1 MRDMKRINIIIIVIV
16 VVVLTVSVYLD
27 AKFPWGF
34 RVLEERYFLY
44 LKGRILS
51 AIVFFKEEED
61 IEQKRKLILKYDE
74 QDDWE
79 SLMQPAEE
87 YLKLV
92 PQDKE
97 IWLLLA
103 ESYKRSDRLIDAER
117 AVEKALELDA
127 KFPWGLRALAAIYRT
142 KAEQSPQLKQKYLS
156 KAQLKIEEALKIAP
170 DDAYVNIEA
179 AKVYLAQDKKIKALK
194 AVDKSLELKP
204 EERYFLYFKGRI
216 LSAILSE
223 KLNNKKRHSLIL
235 N

>member
-1 MRDMKRINIIIIVIV
+1 MKRINIIIIVIV

-51 AIVFFKEEED
+51 AIVFFKEED

-92 PQDKE
+92 PQDKK
-97 IWLLLA
+97 IWLFLA

-127 KFPWGLRALAAIYRT
+127 KFPWGLRLLAVIYRT

-179 AKVYLAQDKKIKALK
+179 AKVYLAQDTQDKKIKALK